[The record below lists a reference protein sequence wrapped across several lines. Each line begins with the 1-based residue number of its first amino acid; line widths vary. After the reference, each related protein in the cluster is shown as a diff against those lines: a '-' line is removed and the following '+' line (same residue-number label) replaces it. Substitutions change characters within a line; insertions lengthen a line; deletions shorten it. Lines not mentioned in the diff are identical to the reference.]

1 MSAIWGW
8 LMTQGSD
15 LLMHAKVVRLVLV
28 GLLSVFI
35 WHWVWAGENFVEK
48 TEFAVLVA
56 AVDQHI
62 KKMDIMAAKA
72 MTGRME
78 IQLQIAEAT
87 SAPDKEVRLMKKRV
101 AEAQAYEDCLV
112 FETGN
117 CEFII
122 PRE

>member
-1 MSAIWGW
+1 
-8 LMTQGSD
+8 
-15 LLMHAKVVRLVLV
+15 MHAKVVRLVLV
-28 GLLSVFI
+28 GLLGVFV
-35 WHWVWAGENFVEK
+35 WHWVWADEQFVK
-48 TEFAVLVA
+48 QAEFTVLVA

-87 SAPDKEVRLMKKRV
+87 DAPEKEVRLLKKRV

-112 FETGN
+112 FETGK